1 MVTVRAVRRLGR
13 DTGAGRGIF
22 AKDFAF
28 HVDSAA
34 NSCGIHMIMLRAA
47 VAPGQSGRNGQAGA
61 WRGANRRTT

>member
-1 MVTVRAVRRLGR
+1 MTVRAVRRLGR

-34 NSCGIHMIMLRAA
+34 NKMRNPHDH
-47 VAPGQSGRNGQAGA
+47 APGRGGAGTIRTERAGRGVA
-61 WRGANRRTT
+61 RRE